1 MTDQRRIIEPQC
13 HEFTA
18 NWNTNAHGLRPWFA
32 LDSAVKDGGG
42 SVDAQMNALGDTWDA
57 TLYYQESAVKPP
69 SDGET
74 PAGSTV
80 EHETIRE
87 FRIRVEAH
95 DDVGER
101 KANFHFRPRW
111 LGMEAEKDDGST
123 VELPIPEQLANTN
136 TDALNVRISGSNI
149 HFAEYGD
156 LLRAACVAVDVS
168 DHYFKESERHHTSN
182 IQDGARYVRVHTNS
196 SGPIHARTGPLVQL
210 AHVLE
215 NDRSGYRKLVQN
227 DTDNHGANLPGFYH
241 TATLGPDRV
250 KEVFPNHALPVEL
263 KHYYEK
269 EALARSMS
277 DPLRHPKLEAAYQ
290 VSRWDETMRYTSEK
304 IDQLVTELDEWL
316 FATLADAG
324 LDLRAGGKT
333 YFKDAYFEAENA
345 LTEANVVTLDLTEVR
360 HEQESVVYKH
370 LAGGMSPV
378 EQETLN
384 TLVTDG
390 GTISPQDIAE
400 QNDRHRDSVYSA
412 LQGMNDLV
420 EHQHGS
426 VKLKST
432 YLSELVADALDEAK
446 KAVGRATSAAAEAV
460 NAEKRGLDEN
470 TSAFVAWAERHGA
483 NYDELRSRDGGKVD
497 LGTVEGG
504 MSEVRRILREGHDLW
519 ESMNRDLVDF
529 RTATVKWKEPVNG
542 STLKS
547 VDDTSTRYENRY
559 VPEVFRLLR

>member
-1 MTDQRRIIEPQC
+1 MSDQRRIIEPQC
-13 HEFTA
+13 HEFAA
-18 NWNTNAHGLRPWFA
+18 NWNTNEYGLRPWFA
-32 LDSAVKDGGG
+32 LDSAVKGGGG
-42 SVDAQMNALGDTWDA
+42 SVETHMDALGDSWDV
-57 TLYYQESAVKPP
+57 TLYYQESAVNPP

-95 DDVGER
+95 DDTGER

-111 LGMEAEKDDGST
+111 LGMEAEKDDGGT
-123 VELPIPEQLANTN
+123 VEITVPEELANTD
-136 TDALNVRISGSNI
+136 TDAMNVRISGSNI
-149 HFAEYGD
+149 NFLEYGD
-156 LLRAACVAVDVS
+156 LLRSALEAVGVS
-168 DHYFKESERHHTSN
+168 SHYFQKADKHHTSN
-182 IQDGARYVRVHTNS
+182 TQDGARYVRIHTND

-227 DTDNHGANLPGFYH
+227 DTNNHGENLPGFYH
-241 TATLGPDRV
+241 TCTLGPDRV
-250 KEVFPNHALPVEL
+250 QEVFPNHALPVEL
-263 KHYYEK
+263 KHYYAK
-269 EALARSMS
+269 DALSRSMS

-290 VSRWDETMRYTSEK
+290 VSRWDETLPYTDEALE
-304 IDQLVTELDEWL
+304 QLINELDEWL
-316 FATLADAG
+316 FGILADAE
-324 LDLRAGGKT
+324 LDLRAGGGT
-333 YFKDAYFEAENA
+333 YFSDAYFSDENA
-345 LTEANVVTLDLTEVR
+345 TTDASVVSLDLTEVR
-360 HEQESVVYKH
+360 HEQESVVYRH

-412 LQGMNDLV
+412 LQRMNDLV
-420 EHQHGS
+420 EHEYDS
-426 VKLKST
+426 VSLKST

-460 NAEKRGLDEN
+460 NAEKRDLDET
-470 TSAFVAWAERHGA
+470 TSAFIAWAERHGA
-483 NYDELRSRDGGKVD
+483 NYNELRKNGGLID

-504 MSEVRRILREGHDLW
+504 ISEVRRIIREGHQLW
-519 ESMNRDLVDF
+519 QAMNRDELAF
-529 RTATVKWKEPVNG
+529 RTATVKWSKPVHGRSLN
-542 STLKS
+542 STEDNNVRLQN
-547 VDDTSTRYENRY
+547 DT
-559 VPEVFRLLR
+559 VPEAFRLLR